1 LVAKKQRRT
10 PEEIRNAAAR
20 ILRIK
25 PSRISQQ
32 DAKRF
37 INANSLK
44 SEDCIL
50 D

>member
-1 LVAKKQRRT
+1 LSVKKQRRT
-10 PEEIRNAAAR
+10 PDEIRKAAAR
-20 ILRIK
+20 ILRIN
-25 PSRISQQ
+25 PSHISEV

-50 D
+50 E